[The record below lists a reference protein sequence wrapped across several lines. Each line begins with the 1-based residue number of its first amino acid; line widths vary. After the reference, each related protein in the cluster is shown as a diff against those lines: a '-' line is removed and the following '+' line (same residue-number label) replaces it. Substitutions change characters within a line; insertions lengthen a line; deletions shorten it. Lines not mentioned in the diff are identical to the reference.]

1 MNEKKV
7 NYHSPLYLQLR
18 EVIRRKIE
26 SGEYP
31 PGTPIPSEYSLAKT
45 YGIHRL
51 SVRAAISA
59 LIYEGLLK
67 SVQGKGVY
75 VTSGKD
81 ERDLETIGGFKQ
93 TMEQLGHKSS
103 TKILIK
109 ATREAGPYYASL
121 LKIAP
126 HDSVYYIKRVL
137 CSDGEPYS
145 LEELYIPTTVLEN
158 LPQMDLNVF
167 SMYQIYEFYGI
178 LISRVWERLE
188 LEELD
193 PMEARL
199 LDIDRSFAV
208 MKFQGL
214 SYDQN
219 GRIVEYARTY
229 TRGDKC
235 NFSVHYQREG

>member
-1 MNEKKV
+1 
-7 NYHSPLYLQLR
+7 
-18 EVIRRKIE
+18 
-26 SGEYP
+26 
-31 PGTPIPSEYSLAKT
+31 
-45 YGIHRL
+45 
-51 SVRAAISA
+51 
-59 LIYEGLLK
+59 
-67 SVQGKGVY
+67 KGVY
-75 VTSGKD
+75 VTSRKD

-103 TKILIK
+103 AKILIK

-121 LKIAP
+121 LKIDP

-158 LPQMDLNVF
+158 LPQVDLNVF

-199 LDIDRSFAV
+199 LDIDSSFAV

-214 SYDQN
+214 SYDQD

>member
-18 EVIRRKIE
+18 EVIRSKIE
-26 SGEYP
+26 SGEYL
-31 PGTPIPSEYSLAKT
+31 PGTPIPSENALAET

-51 SVRAAISA
+51 SVRSAISA

-75 VTSGKD
+75 VTSRKD

-103 TKILIK
+103 AKILIK

-121 LKIAP
+121 LKIDP
-126 HDSVYYIKRVL
+126 HDSVYFIKRVL

-158 LPQMDLNVF
+158 LPQVDLNVF

-178 LISRVWERLE
+178 RISRVWERLE

-199 LDIDRSFAV
+199 LDIDSSFAV

-214 SYDQN
+214 SYDQH